1 MHAHLL
7 SNVLTQET
15 APSACL
21 ALANTDVLTGTVIC
35 QRLSYQYVAVPA
47 LLLSSAKQLVIVTC
61 VFQALV
67 STDATIAS

>member
-1 MHAHLL
+1 MQDCVI
-7 SNVLTQET
+7 NVLW
-15 APSACL
+15 
-21 ALANTDVLTGTVIC
+21 ALAKDYYVQTGTVIC